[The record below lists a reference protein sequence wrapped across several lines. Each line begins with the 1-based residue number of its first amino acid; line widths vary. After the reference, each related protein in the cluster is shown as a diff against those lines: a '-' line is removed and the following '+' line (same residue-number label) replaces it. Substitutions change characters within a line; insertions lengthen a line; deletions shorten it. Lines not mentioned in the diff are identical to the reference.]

1 MLIKT
6 EHPGFVRDT
15 ESKAVINTDVEAYKN
30 YKLLRDEKLKVR
42 QLSNEVESIKQDV
55 QEIKHLLKM
64 LVKQG

>member
-15 ESKAVINTDVEAYKN
+15 ESQAVINTDVEAYKN